1 MKTDRNKI
9 LIISAFPG
17 MGKSYFAKEVERK
30 RECLNEIGGDVDVI
44 DFESSD
50 FHWIQDAKGHK
61 SLNPEWPEN
70 YFQAI
75 KGIVTKAISYEKCYE
90 DFLELKVKPTII
102 LTSSHHEVITGLYNM
117 AVLNPQYHID
127 YCVVLPT
134 KNRLNEFIESY
145 ERRGNTPKFI
155 ELLKENWDKWIN
167 DIDKLAQY
175 TNLKVFHLRKACI
188 GVDLLY
194 VQKGFI
200 SDYYLPLYQSS
211 IKEENDAIKAME
223 MFDKYILGDTHGLN
237 KINMFGRNL
246 DDVMSI
252 MDDKDG
258 TDFAIHLN
266 RYFFVDLSQINP
278 K

>member
-1 MKTDRNKI
+1 MKFLNNRI

-17 MGKSYFAKEVERK
+17 MGKSHFAKEVERT
-30 RECLNEIGGDVDVI
+30 REYLNKVGGDVDVI
-44 DFESSD
+44 DLESSD
-50 FHWIQDAKGHK
+50 FHWIQDAEGHK

-70 YFQAI
+70 YFKVI
-75 KGIVTKAISYEKCYE
+75 KGIAFAAISYEKCYE

-117 AVLNPQYHID
+117 TILNPQYHID

-134 KNRLNEFIESY
+134 KNRLNEFIENY
-145 ERRGNTPKFI
+145 ERRGNTLKFI
-155 ELLKENWDKWIN
+155 ELLKANWDKWID

-175 TNLKVFHLRKACI
+175 TNLKIFHLRKACI
-188 GVDLLY
+188 GVDSLY

-200 SDYYLPLYQSS
+200 SDYYLPLYQSC
-211 IKEENDAIKAME
+211 IKEENANDGIKAMD
-223 MFDKYILGDTHGLN
+223 MFDKYVLGDTRGLN
-237 KINMFGRNL
+237 KTNTFGRNL

-258 TDFAIHLN
+258 TDFAIYLN
-266 RYFFVDLSQINP
+266 RYFFAD
-278 K
+278 